1 MTWNYRVIAF
11 EHDGETTHALHEVF
25 YTDDGKPDV
34 YTKYPARISWDAA
47 GGNAEALL
55 ALERMREALA
65 KPVLTPRDF
74 QQKDPPE

>member
-25 YTDDGKPDV
+25 YTADGRPDM
-34 YTKYPARISWDAA
+34 YTKHPVGVIWDASE
-47 GGNAEALL
+47 GNAAALVV
-55 ALERMREALA
+55 LERMREALA

-74 QQKDPPE
+74 ED